1 MKLSIE
7 TLAAHGGFVARKPV
21 EKGIKWK
28 HEGQEFTATVNVLPL
43 SYATAKS
50 DIQAVHAQGDVMAA
64 RIAHCIVGDDGAPV
78 FTVEDVIGTA
88 DEERGPLSVEL
99 TNELLRVISD
109 VSGLGKRPTSST
121 TKTKSGTSSSLRASA
136 AGRSR
141 KPKSASATPN
151 T

>member
-7 TLAAHGGFVARKPV
+7 TLAANGGFVARKPV
-21 EKGIKWK
+21 EKNINWQ
-28 HEGQEFTATVNVLPL
+28 HEGQEFMATVNVLPL
-43 SYATAKS
+43 SYVTAKS

-88 DEERGPLSVEL
+88 AEERGPLSAEL

-109 VSGLGKRPTSST
+109 VSGLGKRLANST
-121 TKTKSGTSSSLRASA
+121 TKMKSGTSSSSTASV

-141 KPKSASATPN
+141 KRKSASATPS